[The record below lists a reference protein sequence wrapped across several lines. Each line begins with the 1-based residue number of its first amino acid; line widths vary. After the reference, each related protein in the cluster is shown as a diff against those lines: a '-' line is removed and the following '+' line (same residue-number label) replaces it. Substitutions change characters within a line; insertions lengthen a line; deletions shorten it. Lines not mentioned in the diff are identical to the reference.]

1 MLEIDLKEIN
11 KYILSL
17 NNLIKECEEVELNIF
32 KELDNSTTNWQ
43 DNKSLLLADN
53 IISDK
58 EETFFFIEKIKER
71 QDILEYI
78 YNSYLKIGNKIKCD
92 INRKTKIINILN
104 NILNEVDVSLKELG
118 RLNYQIYV
126 EKVQRELINIQE
138 ELITIKTKITNLFNR
153 LNNFETSI
161 NAKIN
166 KLDNIK
172 INNIGDYNE

>member
-118 RLNYQIYV
+118 RINYQIYV
-126 EKVQRELINIQE
+126 EKV
-138 ELITIKTKITNLFNR
+138 
-153 LNNFETSI
+153 
-161 NAKIN
+161 
-166 KLDNIK
+166 
-172 INNIGDYNE
+172 

>member
-58 EETFFFIEKIKER
+58 EETFFFI
-71 QDILEYI
+71 
-78 YNSYLKIGNKIKCD
+78 
-92 INRKTKIINILN
+92 
-104 NILNEVDVSLKELG
+104 
-118 RLNYQIYV
+118 
-126 EKVQRELINIQE
+126 
-138 ELITIKTKITNLFNR
+138 
-153 LNNFETSI
+153 
-161 NAKIN
+161 
-166 KLDNIK
+166 
-172 INNIGDYNE
+172 

>member
-58 EETFFFIEKIKER
+58 EETFFFIEKI
-71 QDILEYI
+71 
-78 YNSYLKIGNKIKCD
+78 N
-92 INRKTKIINILN
+92 
-104 NILNEVDVSLKELG
+104 
-118 RLNYQIYV
+118 
-126 EKVQRELINIQE
+126 
-138 ELITIKTKITNLFNR
+138 
-153 LNNFETSI
+153 
-161 NAKIN
+161 
-166 KLDNIK
+166 
-172 INNIGDYNE
+172 

>member
-17 NNLIKECEEVELNIF
+17 NNLIKECEEVELNLF

-71 QDILEYI
+71 HDILEYI
-78 YNSYLKIGNKIKCD
+78 YDSYIKIGNKIKCD

-104 NILNEVDVSLKELG
+104 NILNEINVSLKELS
-118 RLNYQIYV
+118 RLNYQIYI
-126 EKVQRELINIQE
+126 EKIQKELIVIEE
-138 ELITIKTKITNLFNR
+138 ELISIKAKIANLFNR
-153 LNNFETSI
+153 INNFETSI

>member
-17 NNLIKECEEVELNIF
+17 NNLIKECEEAELNIF

>member
-126 EKVQRELINIQE
+126 EKVQRELIDIQE